1 MVVSDSLG
9 APKGYE
15 DSPRGWIW
23 ARGCMLRL
31 LVSYFPAGF
40 FSPSPLG
47 CVLQNLPLQLL
58 VARLST
64 WPPLNPCAGLCC
76 DIQLRGLGGGGGQ
89 SLPRQGHCPLGH
101 VVCLCVSSLTPLP
114 PLSVLLF
121 CCLNGADSLLL
132 GGLLSS
138 FQAFGFGVYCFVLFC
153 FSPPAL
159 QKQTQWLAASLLP
172 ALRVCWGWLSSGLRF
187 PLIPPSACRNP
198 SKHGNEILPPGER
211 GVKDAT
217 GIFWA
222 GLCAPQPVG
231 M

>member
-138 FQAFGFGVYCFVLFC
+138 FQAFGFGVYCFVLF
-153 FSPPAL
+153 FSPRPAETDTVVGSQSVACVEGVLGVAQLWAALPSDPAFSL
-159 QKQTQWLAASLLP
+159 QKSLQTW
-172 ALRVCWGWLSSGLRF
+172 
-187 PLIPPSACRNP
+187 
-198 SKHGNEILPPGER
+198 E
-211 GVKDAT
+211 
-217 GIFWA
+217 
-222 GLCAPQPVG
+222 
-231 M
+231 

>member
-1 MVVSDSLG
+1 
-9 APKGYE
+9 
-15 DSPRGWIW
+15 
-23 ARGCMLRL
+23 MLRL

-138 FQAFGFGVYCFVLFC
+138 FQAFGFGVYCFVLF
-153 FSPPAL
+153 FSPRPAETDTVVGSQSVACVEGVLGVAQLWAALPSDPAFSL
-159 QKQTQWLAASLLP
+159 QKSLQTW
-172 ALRVCWGWLSSGLRF
+172 
-187 PLIPPSACRNP
+187 
-198 SKHGNEILPPGER
+198 E
-211 GVKDAT
+211 
-217 GIFWA
+217 
-222 GLCAPQPVG
+222 
-231 M
+231 

>member
-1 MVVSDSLG
+1 
-9 APKGYE
+9 
-15 DSPRGWIW
+15 
-23 ARGCMLRL
+23 MLRL

-64 WPPLNPCAGLCC
+64 WPPLNPCGGLCC

-138 FQAFGFGVYCFVLFC
+138 FQAFGFGVYCFVLFFPPRPAETDTVVGSQSVAC
-153 FSPPAL
+153 VEGVLGVAQLWAALPSDPAFSL
-159 QKQTQWLAASLLP
+159 QKSLQTW
-172 ALRVCWGWLSSGLRF
+172 
-187 PLIPPSACRNP
+187 
-198 SKHGNEILPPGER
+198 E
-211 GVKDAT
+211 
-217 GIFWA
+217 
-222 GLCAPQPVG
+222 
-231 M
+231 

>member
-1 MVVSDSLG
+1 
-9 APKGYE
+9 
-15 DSPRGWIW
+15 
-23 ARGCMLRL
+23 MLRL

-64 WPPLNPCAGLCC
+64 WPPLNPCGGLCC
-76 DIQLRGLGGGGGQ
+76 DIQLRGLGGGGGGQ

-121 CCLNGADSLLL
+121 CLNGADSLLL

-138 FQAFGFGVYCFVLFC
+138 FQAFGFGVYCFVLFFPPRPAETDTVVGSQSVAC
-153 FSPPAL
+153 VEGVLGVAQLWAALPSDPAFSL
-159 QKQTQWLAASLLP
+159 QKSLQTW
-172 ALRVCWGWLSSGLRF
+172 
-187 PLIPPSACRNP
+187 
-198 SKHGNEILPPGER
+198 E
-211 GVKDAT
+211 
-217 GIFWA
+217 
-222 GLCAPQPVG
+222 
-231 M
+231 

>member
-121 CCLNGADSLLL
+121 CLNGADSLLL

-138 FQAFGFGVYCFVLFC
+138 FQAFGFGVYCFVLF
-153 FSPPAL
+153 FSPRPAETDTVVGSQSVACVEGVLGVAQLWAALPSDPAFSL
-159 QKQTQWLAASLLP
+159 QKSLQTW
-172 ALRVCWGWLSSGLRF
+172 
-187 PLIPPSACRNP
+187 
-198 SKHGNEILPPGER
+198 E
-211 GVKDAT
+211 
-217 GIFWA
+217 
-222 GLCAPQPVG
+222 
-231 M
+231 

>member
-76 DIQLRGLGGGGGQ
+76 DIQLRGLGGGGVSPFPGRDTALWAMWFVCASPPSHLFPR
-89 SLPRQGHCPLGH
+89 SL
-101 VVCLCVSSLTPLP
+101 
-114 PLSVLLF
+114 
-121 CCLNGADSLLL
+121 CC
-132 GGLLSS
+132 
-138 FQAFGFGVYCFVLFC
+138 CFV
-153 FSPPAL
+153 
-159 QKQTQWLAASLLP
+159 
-172 ALRVCWGWLSSGLRF
+172 V
-187 PLIPPSACRNP
+187 
-198 SKHGNEILPPGER
+198 
-211 GVKDAT
+211 
-217 GIFWA
+217 
-222 GLCAPQPVG
+222 
-231 M
+231 

>member
-64 WPPLNPCAGLCC
+64 WPPLNPCGGLCC

-121 CCLNGADSLLL
+121 CLNGADSLLL

-138 FQAFGFGVYCFVLFC
+138 FQAFGFGVYCFVLF
-153 FSPPAL
+153 FSPRPAETDTVVGSQSVACVEGVLGVAQLWAALPSDPAFSL
-159 QKQTQWLAASLLP
+159 QKSLQTW
-172 ALRVCWGWLSSGLRF
+172 
-187 PLIPPSACRNP
+187 
-198 SKHGNEILPPGER
+198 E
-211 GVKDAT
+211 
-217 GIFWA
+217 
-222 GLCAPQPVG
+222 
-231 M
+231 

>member
-64 WPPLNPCAGLCC
+64 WPPLNPCGGLCC
-76 DIQLRGLGGGGGQ
+76 DIQLRGLGGGGGSVPSQ
-89 SLPRQGHCPLGH
+89 AGTLPSGPCGLFVRLLPHTSSPA
-101 VVCLCVSSLTPLP
+101 LCAV
-114 PLSVLLF
+114 
-121 CCLNGADSLLL
+121 
-132 GGLLSS
+132 
-138 FQAFGFGVYCFVLFC
+138 VLFEWC
-153 FSPPAL
+153 
-159 QKQTQWLAASLLP
+159 
-172 ALRVCWGWLSSGLRF
+172 
-187 PLIPPSACRNP
+187 
-198 SKHGNEILPPGER
+198 
-211 GVKDAT
+211 
-217 GIFWA
+217 
-222 GLCAPQPVG
+222 
-231 M
+231 

>member
-15 DSPRGWIW
+15 DSSRGWIW

-76 DIQLRGLGGGGGQ
+76 DIQLRGLGGGGKGQ

-121 CCLNGADSLLL
+121 CLNGADSLLL

-138 FQAFGFGVYCFVLFC
+138 FQAFGFGVYCFVLFFPPRPAETDTVVGSQSVAC
-153 FSPPAL
+153 VEGVLGVAQLWAALPSDPAFSL
-159 QKQTQWLAASLLP
+159 QKSLQTW
-172 ALRVCWGWLSSGLRF
+172 
-187 PLIPPSACRNP
+187 
-198 SKHGNEILPPGER
+198 E
-211 GVKDAT
+211 
-217 GIFWA
+217 
-222 GLCAPQPVG
+222 
-231 M
+231 